1 MLLVATV
8 SGIFLSEQ
16 VSPPFWVA
24 AALAATLAVPAFS
37 EAAAGLPSL
46 RRSPGAAPAPA

>member
-16 VSPPFWVA
+16 VAPPFWVA
-24 AALAATLAVPAFS
+24 AALAAALAVPVYG
-37 EAAAGLPSL
+37 EAAVGLPRL
-46 RRSPGAAPAPA
+46 RRSPAPAPA